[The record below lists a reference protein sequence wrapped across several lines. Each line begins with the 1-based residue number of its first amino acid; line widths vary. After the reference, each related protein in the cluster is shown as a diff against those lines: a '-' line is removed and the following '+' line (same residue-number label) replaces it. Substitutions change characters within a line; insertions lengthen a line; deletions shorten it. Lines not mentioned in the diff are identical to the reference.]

1 VAVLICSE
9 VLNSETG
16 RPVGQEVLT
25 PGNELDFQHSNVLF
39 VRRKFLSVIHSC
51 GQRMEVDWAKESSA
65 IESRISAHVQ
75 YDSQTVQPFRSANIE
90 RLTLTYEAQH

>member
-1 VAVLICSE
+1 
-9 VLNSETG
+9 
-16 RPVGQEVLT
+16 
-25 PGNELDFQHSNVLF
+25 
-39 VRRKFLSVIHSC
+39 
-51 GQRMEVDWAKESSA
+51 MEVDWAKESSA